1 MIYVK
6 VHNTENGKII
16 AMCDESLIGKVLE
29 DGKAVMDL
37 KTYSDFYN
45 GSLIVPSQFPDVPA
59 TEIVSANVVG
69 EESVDVA
76 IKHRIIEKG
85 HIKTI
90 KGVPYA
96 HAYKVE
102 LRG

>member
-29 DGKAVMDL
+29 DGKLVMDL
-37 KTYSDFYN
+37 KAYSDFYN
-45 GSLIVPSQFPDVPA
+45 GSLITPSQFPDMPA
-59 TEIVSANVVG
+59 DEIVSANVVG

-76 IKHRIIEKG
+76 IKHRIIGKG
-85 HIKTI
+85 HVKMIN
-90 KGVPYA
+90 GVPYA
-96 HAYKVE
+96 HAYAVD
-102 LRG
+102 R